1 MKLKI
6 RFHAGLTTTADVG
19 TLLLL
24 TGHHD
29 AIVALLEPLH
39 RLGDLDAVGVAHAG
53 VAVLTVTDALSTA
66 SENDVEV
73 HTVDTCGGI
82 VLETEVDMLA
92 DSETEGSGVGEVVA
106 EELELLD
113 LETLLEELGGLL
125 AADGGVDGDLL
136 VTTDTEGTDG
146 EAGTGHD
153 GGLAA
158 ELLEHLHGTGQTI
171 TGLSD
176 ADVDAELAHADLAH
190 RVGCLL
196 LGGHD
201 YFYKLK

>member
-1 MKLKI
+1 MS
-6 RFHAGLTTTADVG
+6 LTTTADHG

-24 TGHHD
+24 AGHDD
-29 AIVALLEPLH
+29 AVVALLEPLH
-39 RLGDLDAVGVAHAG
+39 GLGDLDAVGVAHAG
-53 VAVLTVTDALSTA
+53 VGVLTVTDALSTT
-66 SENDVEV
+66 SEDDVEV

-82 VLETEVDMLA
+82 VLEAKVNMLA
-92 DSETEGSGVGEVVA
+92 DSEAEGSGVGEVVA
-106 EELELLD
+106 EELELLN

-136 VTTDTEGTDG
+136 VTTDSEGTDG

-171 TGLSD
+171 TGLSH

-190 RVGCLL
+190 RVGSLL
-196 LGGHD
+196 LGGHTHT
-201 YFYKLK
+201 LHG